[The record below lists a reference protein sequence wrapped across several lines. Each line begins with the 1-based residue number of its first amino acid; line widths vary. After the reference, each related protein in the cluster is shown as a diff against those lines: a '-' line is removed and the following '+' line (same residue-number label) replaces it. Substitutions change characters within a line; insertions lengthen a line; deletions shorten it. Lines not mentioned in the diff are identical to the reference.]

1 MLNIGYIFQSG
12 INEVIYYL
20 SAHVVFCL
28 IPAFFIAGGIS
39 AVLSQ
44 NAVLKY
50 FGPKAPRALSYGV
63 ASISGCMLAVCSCTV
78 LPIFAGI
85 YKKGAGIGPA
95 IAFLFSGPA
104 INVLAISLTASE
116 MGWELGFARALSAI
130 FLAIAIGLIMEV
142 VFKGKMGN
150 ELEHETGSNLVDIG
164 KTSDSSCSC
173 SCSCSTIDFQEDEKN
188 KRPILQTVAFFG
200 VLFAILIFGTMS
212 IDLISKTVI
221 IGILTVLL
229 LLILHKWY
237 SNDEIKKWLSETW
250 RFVKLIF
257 PVLLIGVFLAG
268 VIKAVMPSNIV
279 TEYVGQNYL
288 SANFIASL
296 LGALM
301 YFSTLTEVPI
311 VSAFLKL
318 GMHEGPALALLLAGP
333 SLSLPNM
340 LVIRNIIGTKKV
352 IVYVLL
358 VVLLATIFGMLFGY
372 IIR

>member
-1 MLNIGYIFQSG
+1 
-12 INEVIYYL
+12 
-20 SAHVVFCL
+20 
-28 IPAFFIAGGIS
+28 
-39 AVLSQ
+39 
-44 NAVLKY
+44 
-50 FGPKAPRALSYGV
+50 
-63 ASISGCMLAVCSCTV
+63 
-78 LPIFAGI
+78 
-85 YKKGAGIGPA
+85 
-95 IAFLFSGPA
+95 
-104 INVLAISLTASE
+104 
-116 MGWELGFARALSAI
+116 
-130 FLAIAIGLIMEV
+130 
-142 VFKGKMGN
+142 
-150 ELEHETGSNLVDIG
+150 LVDIG

-318 GMHEGPALALLLAGP
+318 GMYEGPALALLLAGP